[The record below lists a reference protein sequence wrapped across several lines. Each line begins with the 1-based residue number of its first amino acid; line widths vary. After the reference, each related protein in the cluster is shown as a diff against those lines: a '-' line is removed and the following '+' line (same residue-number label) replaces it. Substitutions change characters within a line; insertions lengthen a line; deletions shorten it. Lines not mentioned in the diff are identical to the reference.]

1 MADDFQPARYARLIP
16 KAFGAPPADLAKHA
30 KGATITTINGEEVI
44 DFAAGIGTVNAGH
57 CPPAV
62 VEAIQKQ
69 AEKLIHTCFQ
79 VYPYGPY
86 LDVVEQLVEMTPGDH
101 PKKGILFNSG
111 AEAVENAIKIAR
123 NATGRGT
130 VLCFEGA
137 FHGRTLMALSLT
149 SKAASYK
156 RGFGPFMSDVV
167 RIPYPYCLRCPVG
180 LKPTDCDTACTS
192 ILEDAVSSY
201 LDVTDLAAVIIEPV
215 LGEGGFIP
223 APIAYLQEVRKFC
236 DRTGAVMI
244 ADEVQSGMGRTGKM
258 FAIEYADVVPDIV
271 TIAKS
276 IASGMPLSAVVGKT
290 ELLDAV
296 QPGGLGGT
304 YGGNPVAC
312 AAALATMKIIT
323 QDGLVE
329 RANSIGAAIRER
341 AEQWRARWPE
351 IIADVRGL
359 GAMIAIELA
368 DKDLKPLATLAKAWT
383 KHARK
388 ESLLLLTAGV
398 RGNNVRLLPP
408 LVIDDETLQE
418 GLNRM
423 ERALA
428 AAINEESA

>member
-1 MADDFQPARYARLIP
+1 MANDFQPARYAKLIP
-16 KAFGAPPADLAKHA
+16 KAFGAPPADLARQA
-30 KGATITTINGEEVI
+30 SGATLTTISGEEVI
-44 DFAAGIGTVNAGH
+44 DFAAGIGTLNAGH
-57 CPPAV
+57 CPPTV
-62 VEAIQKQ
+62 VDAIQKQ
-69 AEKLIHTCFQ
+69 AQDLIHTCFQ

-137 FHGRTLMALSLT
+137 FHGRTLMTLSLT
-149 SKAASYK
+149 SKAATYK

-167 RIPYPYCLRCPVG
+167 RIPFPYCLRCPHG
-180 LKPTDCDTACTS
+180 LQSTDCGEACAAF
-192 ILEDAVSSY
+192 LENAVTSY

-215 LGEGGFIP
+215 LGEGGFVP
-223 APIAYLQEVRKFC
+223 APPAYLKEIRNLC

-244 ADEVQSGMGRTGKM
+244 VDEVQSGMGRTGKM
-258 FAIEYADVVPDIV
+258 FAIEHANVIPDLM

-323 QDGLVE
+323 QEGLVE

-341 AEQWRARWPE
+341 AEQWRTRWPE

-383 KHARK
+383 THARK

-398 RGNNVRLLPP
+398 RGNNVRMLPP

-423 ERALA
+423 ERALT
-428 AAINEESA
+428 AAINEASA

>member
-1 MADDFQPARYARLIP
+1 
-16 KAFGAPPADLAKHA
+16 
-30 KGATITTINGEEVI
+30 
-44 DFAAGIGTVNAGH
+44 
-57 CPPAV
+57 
-62 VEAIQKQ
+62 
-69 AEKLIHTCFQ
+69 
-79 VYPYGPY
+79 
-86 LDVVEQLVEMTPGDH
+86 
-101 PKKGILFNSG
+101 
-111 AEAVENAIKIAR
+111 
-123 NATGRGT
+123 
-130 VLCFEGA
+130 
-137 FHGRTLMALSLT
+137 
-149 SKAASYK
+149 
-156 RGFGPFMSDVV
+156 
-167 RIPYPYCLRCPVG
+167 
-180 LKPTDCDTACTS
+180 
-192 ILEDAVSSY
+192 
-201 LDVTDLAAVIIEPV
+201 
-215 LGEGGFIP
+215 
-223 APIAYLQEVRKFC
+223 
-236 DRTGAVMI
+236 MI